1 MKTDRTLNITY
12 IRKKVFENN
21 DTGSEEA
28 SDDDKITEK
37 TQKDTKGKKIVEAK
51 QYSKQKLKTRIRKRV
66 KSYTYE

>member
-1 MKTDRTLNITY
+1 MKTDRTLNITN